1 VSTVT
6 AEAQAGPVPP
16 TAISSSPG
24 IGALLYSKV
33 SLSSRNPYT
42 NYQAAPGLAASV
54 HLHFT
59 FNKDLLAGETVSIEL
74 VGFRTEVPENTLLPT
89 GNAQF
94 KAARWVGA
102 SEQIVLTADYIV
114 LGSMRVELTLDE
126 DMFGLRMPQGGVIK
140 DSPIFRLS
148 TDAREGPIHR
158 SALKHDLSL
167 GSFLYSSLEFSLPMA
182 GHVSDIIVRFTAT
195 APLLPGDQV
204 EISLP
209 GFSSLEGYPGG
220 DLPLY
225 CTVPDACILCKSIC
239 DRQNRAAG
247 IDFLIIPNEQLGGR
261 WAGPKQP
268 FQAAWSQT
276 YPDQRLVLAVTCG
289 MHIDALEPVHV
300 IVPSTVGITLPRTA
314 IVQND
319 PSFVILSTA
328 RSGAV
333 PAMNFQSV
341 PPMGAL
347 LDNAIPPT
355 SVVLKYYDV
364 DGNPKVT
371 PGQVVELEIT
381 FPIGMNVMQ
390 GEIFDVELPGFA
402 GADTETCSERRSLV
416 VSLWFERASW
426 NTSSSSL
433 ALTASTDISKG
444 TLVFVN
450 VPASFALTIPLNG
463 LEENH
468 PALRLGGQ
476 FKTGPVMPTAISKSP
491 AVSVLTDRSLI
502 VSPPLVGTDT
512 LLVIS
517 FRHTAHLRPLRVG
530 EIVTFFIP
538 GMLSSKAQDELVQ
551 MNGNNNP
558 FESARWNKAHGKLHL
573 RVGRTVNGTAVHVSI
588 PASQGLRLPNSG
600 MQADGAF
607 LLLDEDVGSVLPT
620 ALRALPVGFLGYDAR
635 ISFTG
640 AQTIST
646 ILYAGGSIAALI
658 RFTPSVQIRARERI
672 QVSMAGFTAPGGLV
686 PSMEVSGSEAF
697 EISWTAGLTLEVRPG
712 IIVPA
717 WKTVSVQISL
727 GAGIRLPV
735 KGLRLNDESLT
746 ISTDAQLGPVIPTH
760 LPCSQSVGS
769 FFDTPSL
776 SYPAEATPGK
786 ASRFTIAFQAQM
798 QLVPGDSIKVKLRS
812 HVGAPRSSVPI
823 LGPFADSFEASY
835 SDETLT
841 LKVEKEIPANTAI
854 EITVSHI
861 AGIAPPLLGLRRTDS
876 IEISALAI
884 AGSVEPTPF
893 SSVHEVGYFFSFEVK
908 LSHLTPG
915 YSSLVTLSSQYALQ
929 YFQGDEIFIKLTNF
943 TEDSPGSAQ
952 AATGL
957 ETGFLAHWHAF
968 DNLVI
973 ATCTLPTCFS
983 AVNIDIVGLKLPK
996 NGLLSNDIRLTIHAA
1011 DVTGHVI
1018 VAPTSPSYSPAAGLD
1033 HSSLTFLTGVAGA
1046 LANVKLNFRVTFDVQ
1061 QGSTLTVTLPGFDFT
1076 QQIQLTGESAS
1087 LFSSDMGWSDSTLN
1101 LRLVETVSKFV
1112 DIELEVAAI
1121 LPKEG
1126 IAASTD
1132 FFEISIQIGSG
1143 KFVQSIRSVQAV
1155 PGFQEAELSFD
1166 SGFPDLLLI
1175 FTHTTEIQSGTK
1187 IELYLPGLSSGTT
1200 FDPVGD
1206 LLIASDMLYAQA
1218 SWHAAGVQK
1227 LFITISKNVKG
1238 MAKVRARISKLSIDD
1253 VSLFTTS
1260 NQTIQVV
1267 GSAGSP
1273 RALKKSGLSFNRL
1286 RHLLSPEWE
1295 HQLSRQKKSRDRF
1308 GASSE
1313 TKLEKE
1319 SLDSALH
1326 VDNEQSE
1333 RTPSNM
1339 REDDLHEHFLSSATT
1354 GAAIGRSSLSH
1365 SSAMI
1370 RAHYNEL
1377 ELQAHED
1384 HWLLIRQQIGESE
1397 CKVMT
1402 NSSIRYAPSDV
1413 SQPVEVTISF
1423 KFSKPQFQSMSYLRI
1438 RLPQLTRPSSSVGCQ
1453 RENSID
1459 CRDTLLLSETGYWSV
1474 GRWDQASKILEA
1486 FTIANTPF
1494 DGQSIVIPSK
1504 SGFQIV
1510 KEGVLSGRKDM
1521 AFLFSLNVRD
1531 PDCEQPIH
1539 DSPAVGSLLETA
1551 VEFVPGLPGETNNML
1566 LRWTTSMQ
1574 VLHPGESIILFVPPQ
1589 MSLRDQ
1595 SDSSIPNIEML
1606 EPLEFACYPWNPMA
1620 MAVNT
1625 SRTEVTASDV
1635 KVSWQDESKQL
1646 TLTFSKIIFAKSACR
1661 FLFGAAAGKPGV
1673 QLFVP
1678 VAGFQSGV
1686 VSGFLI
1692 ASNAHEGPVG
1702 KTAFAGL
1709 VGIGAIY
1716 ATFLTY
1722 SSSEGAETN
1731 AQVGFTTTMSLMSG
1745 DIVTL
1750 HLPKF
1755 GGKSSQCVHI
1765 LPGKSIPRSSVV
1777 NVGWSPEYEELTLT
1791 IARFL
1796 PKHTAIKV
1804 NVPRAAGL
1812 MLPGTGLALNQQD
1825 LTIRVDA
1832 ASATA
1837 SAIPITLSD
1846 PIGSFLKSPKL
1857 IYDPPEAG
1865 RLSSLTISFTPQ
1877 MNLLEGEIVSVL
1889 LPEFTSLERRMR
1901 AQSNPFGLI
1910 RFAEWDFQSSKI
1922 TMSMAGNLYKGQQLT
1937 ITLPGDVILL
1947 PSKGLQ
1953 ANQLALKLMTDA
1965 VAGPNPGVSI
1975 QTSMPVG
1982 SFYSDEALPNL
1993 SFEYANLAG
2002 PAKISLSFSTT
2013 MPLSTGEQLNISLPK
2028 FSALSRSDIENVK
2041 LDAQSASRLSA
2052 KWVNAHQYFQIT
2064 WKVAVAKN
2072 FRYDLTIL
2080 ADNGIRLPEHGVRLN
2095 DPDLGLSCNARAGPI
2110 TLIPI
2115 RYTQAVGVFMIQNVS
2130 FSPAL
2135 AGMPADVVVT
2145 FQLNREIEEGEEMA
2159 LVFTSRLGD
2168 ACTPFQFPGP
2178 AYNTTSAYFP
2188 TVQFLDFG
2196 KLPPWSKSLP
2206 PGTVAQESLYMLLK
2220 ARQHN
2225 AANKITTITI
2235 RSRSDNGREGIRL
2248 PSCGLSNTAQIMS
2261 ISTNAAAG
2269 PSQGSTF
2276 VVASIGSFRDTSI
2289 VYKTPRAGSESEFT
2303 IHFRMTMQ
2311 LAARSVVAITM
2322 PGFRRALGSGV
2333 FNVLS
2338 TSKCCST
2345 GSCIVSGEWLD
2356 TDTGSLKLLVQ
2367 NSVGYDQG
2375 VHCDVD
2381 VIVPYSAGIALP
2393 ALGIAENSAEI
2404 KISTDSTNGIV
2415 SPISVALSTGVYLK
2429 GNILHSRVQFLSS
2442 DGNDPG
2448 AGEKTAIRVCVEANM
2463 VFIPGDEIEIRLP
2476 GFGGPGTITGANR
2489 ECGTQSAVKCY
2500 ISGASWRSSTLAL
2513 VMTVGMRVPARTRI
2527 FFHTEQSD
2535 FLVSSDGVQTDD
2547 VQVVISSN
2555 AAAGPVNATVV
2566 QITQGIGS
2574 FGNTT
2579 ALHVSPAQ
2587 AAPVP
2592 WHTSSQCCST
2602 KQSEPACCIDRQ
2614 LGQEL
2619 WRGSNITM
2627 SFVPSMPLRT
2637 GDIVMFRLCGFR
2649 QVQEQ
2654 SGPLRV
2660 PLLPGSRFNGSWDQ
2674 GKQQLDIR
2682 ATVDIEQGTFVML
2695 TILAG
2700 SGLLP
2705 PPAGIWEKNG
2715 SLNENRECLQVGSN
2729 AVRGPVPFRRVHTLL
2744 QPFGA
2749 FWNTSLEFG
2758 NPVPGMTSS
2767 VMLRMTVMMPLSPG
2781 DELFVH
2787 MPGFSGATIS
2797 CEATMAT
2804 PDDDAFSNAR
2814 WSGTKNRISIIIL
2827 KEMPVGTRASVFIPS
2842 TSSITLPPAGID
2854 SQTPVYISADS
2865 ASGPV
2870 QLTKIVTMP
2879 GIGYSGFCLT
2889 SELSYGFDPRVKIDV
2904 PIRFKFSYNASLYSG
2919 DTIQLHLPDFEA
2931 ASASFFVS
2939 SSIIQLDIYCQTDL
2953 FSRGDCEL
2961 KEYFYPVISE
2971 ASWNVS
2977 TSLLILSVRSD
2988 IRYGTIVLVEV
2999 GKSQGFKVPQTGSA
3013 PNSKILRV
3021 KVDASAGSQA
3031 WIPIMMSAGVGAF
3044 ADVELSF
3051 HPPKADTITDIV
3063 LHVTNM
3069 MQMLPNAGN
3078 VALPADTITLSLPE
3092 FQGMSTCISSNPT
3105 RDFPFEKVCWSFE
3118 DKTFVMHV
3126 GRMIPRMSFLE
3137 IRLSTDFGVRLPR
3150 EGLLKNEMALM
3161 ISARAWFGNVADTSI
3176 RNSPAIG
3183 FVTDSR
3189 LTFDPLF
3196 AGMETFL
3203 GVRFTLGMDVD
3214 EGETF
3219 TLHLPG
3225 FFSSSTTRLKTSLT
3239 VYSRVDQ
3246 ATWYPESETLV
3257 MSPFLSLSKGDEV
3270 YEIFR
3275 TPINLPHDGIRWYST
3290 ELKLSSSAQ
3299 AGLIPPTTIPT
3310 FPPVGSIRYAELRV
3324 MPPHL
3329 GENVAITL
3337 IFQPRQ
3343 IIEKGTTVEITLG
3356 GFSGPSWAGP
3366 EYGGNGTFLR
3376 PFAGSHPAFTKVSW
3390 VEKINING
3398 VDEYQHLLTLFVNTT
3413 VNENEIVTVSLG
3425 EDANI
3430 KLPEQGILPNSD
3442 LLTIASAQQ
3451 YGTVSATRLWRSPG
3465 IQHAGTITHS
3475 ILTYQGDG
3483 GPHANADIDLEL
3495 RFKATVTIFP
3505 GDLIFIAL
3513 PKFTCSRTSATA
3525 QLSHPEP
3532 RSEGLAPTISKTQAT
3547 WDPEDEVLVV
3557 AVNFELPGSLEATVF
3572 IPRSEGIRLP
3582 LDGVN
3587 QDQADLKMLVHADA
3601 GNVQPVSIVS
3611 SPAIGS
3617 VSTSSSLSFYPA
3629 QAGKPTN
3636 MTLAF
3641 ATHMRLQRFE
3651 KVHLTLPFF
3660 TREKPGEI
3668 EFEVGDD
3675 TRSFLTATWDPL
3687 TSSVVLQCNKTLEE
3701 NVPITILLS
3710 GFTVPVVGVRRNQ
3723 PDITVSVDAI
3733 DGAMLPTTLIRTQG
3747 IGSMAASTALAFDP
3761 RVSNS
3766 DLDITFLFVPEMD
3779 LTPGDIIVLSLPE
3792 FYRSSILNRG
3802 LVYECSNFTTDMHGV
3817 AHCSGA
3823 YACISDLCEEPLQY
3837 TSSPT
3842 EALHAVR
3849 WREQLSVVR
3858 AVEVAFND
3866 TVNDNVTDHRAGATY
3881 LTRYGKNGTRY
3892 ELRNI
3897 SFLDPLHELEILV
3910 VQPVPRGIS
3919 TQISVLRESHL
3930 RAPTQ
3935 GLKFNDPNVTV
3946 RAICREGDMPATN
3959 VVTTGE
3965 IGSFQVA
3972 ALVFSFPQALRVTG
3986 IAFSFSTTIV
3996 MEINDT
4002 LALKLPRFTQD
4013 MSGPASFDVSVRVQL
4028 SEETEPIENADLL
4041 STGRWIAEEETLK
4054 ITIGGS
4060 ISRETLCQFVI
4071 TPAVELR
4078 LPNGVQK
4085 NSKDLKIMLDSV
4097 NGQILLTPIYSSSAV
4112 GAFQYSRLSFHPEA
4126 HAGEQSEVSIE
4137 FILFMQVEAG
4147 DFIHVHMPGFVVSNL
4162 TSPVFEIQVALSGM
4176 YTLPWTA
4183 RWFQNNHTITCAVRV
4198 PVARNERIQIKV
4210 LQSVGFIIPA
4220 QGVPD
4225 KTQIPL
4231 HDPEGTFSAKAD
4243 AKAGDILLYTPFQYI
4258 DPVGSFFPVNGGF
4271 FSLAPSNSLS
4281 GPSMSFSPPKAPTS
4295 RAPFPSQ
4302 IDIAFYLQMPL
4313 RANEMVELTCLNF
4326 QGASKPEI
4334 MLLGNSN
4341 SFRSGSWQ
4349 YLGYGQVVDEY
4360 LLMGHSAAD
4369 RILLG
4374 TSTVGVLR
4382 LKASAYVPAGVH
4394 VAVTV
4399 PSSAG
4404 IMLPNAGIRRNRI
4417 WIQTRALAG
4426 PVSATPVMYVPVGS
4440 FMTTPRLDYLNKRAG
4455 EMTDI
4460 VFRFTASMII
4470 LKDEYIV
4477 ITLPFWTAPGRDFE
4491 ISSTPPSFFENH
4503 ASWTSETYQLEFT
4516 ASNTIPANLAVQLTV
4531 PQIESQLM
4539 LPLEGTKEND
4549 VAYTVSC
4556 SATEGI
4562 VANTPIWGSPAVGSF
4577 YGLTKLDLFPLR
4589 AGAIAALT
4597 FSFATKMTILPNEI
4611 LKLRLPDFT
4620 MPNIPLINFLSSAPQ
4635 YAISNASWD
4644 QQAEMLM
4651 FTTADQLA
4659 ADVQVTIFL
4668 QSESGLRISSTGVRS
4683 NEHSRVLL
4691 GENFDVMSRCPD
4703 FSTFPYCRSCDR
4715 KDLSS
4720 LQLPEV
4726 SINSRWGPVL
4736 PTRVYRTPAIGA
4748 FVKDRIHLFPAKAGF
4763 AVTLEFSFIPTMT
4776 LSRNSTVILHLPKF
4790 RGAATQGTVNA
4801 SIFDSFSWDQ
4811 TTELLIFTV
4820 GSSCVQRGETAKAI
4834 LPASI
4839 GIRIGVGGINEPPTF
4854 YANNQDG
4861 PIPLTI
4867 FSEFQKIGS
4876 FSHGNV
4882 RYEPPKVNS
4891 IVAIVAQFIP
4901 TMDLWLGDQISLTLT
4916 SVELADGQ
4924 SCGIPVHVQG
4934 LGKSSSISFDSWS
4947 ADWTGPFGSDCASRK
4962 RNSSTDLPKTL
4973 IVTINSTNISAGT
4986 HIEMT
4991 VSNSSLLQIR
5001 ASGTTENDPGVSLS
5015 TKVPQ
5020 GMVISEYPY
5029 IIPISEQIRQDANT
5043 RASSIAFGNP
5053 RWNSSSSV
5061 ILSFRFDVV
5070 TSIGDRIFVYLPKFN
5085 GGPVPYQIQP
5095 NNSLSTCFLP
5105 DCSGMGCSLSGQAVA
5120 KGGSTNLSNISA
5132 SALRDPCGCYCV
5144 ADRDIL
5150 LSNAISHSF
5159 EIAREGQNLW
5169 EISNLSTSFIDT
5181 FSVEWRH
5188 DGGLLMLTSKVYLP
5202 TNYTTVVNIPESF
5215 NFILPVEGV
5224 TAKSMIKIEAQLVAG
5239 LLDLRQLQTF
5249 QPVGRLS
5256 KTRLHFDNAA
5266 APNSISFLPCKI
5278 VVSFELGFTM
5288 LPGDLLMINLPG
5300 FNGPSGSM
5308 DITSSPMGAYEL
5320 GSWEVKQLSCLCW
5333 SRRDTV
5339 DGI

>member
-1 VSTVT
+1 
-6 AEAQAGPVPP
+6 
-16 TAISSSPG
+16 
-24 IGALLYSKV
+24 
-33 SLSSRNPYT
+33 
-42 NYQAAPGLAASV
+42 
-54 HLHFT
+54 
-59 FNKDLLAGETVSIEL
+59 
-74 VGFRTEVPENTLLPT
+74 
-89 GNAQF
+89 
-94 KAARWVGA
+94 
-102 SEQIVLTADYIV
+102 
-114 LGSMRVELTLDE
+114 M
-126 DMFGLRMPQGGVIK
+126 
-140 DSPIFRLS
+140 
-148 TDAREGPIHR
+148 
-158 SALKHDLSL
+158 
-167 GSFLYSSLEFSLPMA
+167 
-182 GHVSDIIVRFTAT
+182 
-195 APLLPGDQV
+195 
-204 EISLP
+204 
-209 GFSSLEGYPGG
+209 
-220 DLPLY
+220 
-225 CTVPDACILCKSIC
+225 
-239 DRQNRAAG
+239 
-247 IDFLIIPNEQLGGR
+247 
-261 WAGPKQP
+261 
-268 FQAAWSQT
+268 
-276 YPDQRLVLAVTCG
+276 
-289 MHIDALEPVHV
+289 
-300 IVPSTVGITLPRTA
+300 
-314 IVQND
+314 
-319 PSFVILSTA
+319 
-328 RSGAV
+328 
-333 PAMNFQSV
+333 
-341 PPMGAL
+341 
-347 LDNAIPPT
+347 
-355 SVVLKYYDV
+355 
-364 DGNPKVT
+364 
-371 PGQVVELEIT
+371 
-381 FPIGMNVMQ
+381 
-390 GEIFDVELPGFA
+390 
-402 GADTETCSERRSLV
+402 
-416 VSLWFERASW
+416 
-426 NTSSSSL
+426 
-433 ALTASTDISKG
+433 
-444 TLVFVN
+444 
-450 VPASFALTIPLNG
+450 
-463 LEENH
+463 
-468 PALRLGGQ
+468 
-476 FKTGPVMPTAISKSP
+476 GPVMPTAISKSP

-502 VSPPLVGTDT
+502 VSPPQVGTDT

-530 EIVTFFIP
+530 ETVTFFIP
-538 GMLSSKAQDELVQ
+538 GMFSSKEHDELVL

-588 PASQGLRLPNSG
+588 PASQGFRLPNSG

-620 ALRALPVGFLGYDAR
+620 TLSALPVGFLGNDAK

-658 RFTPSVQIRARERI
+658 EFTPSVQIRAGERI
-672 QVSMAGFTAPGGLV
+672 QVSMPGFTAPVGLV
-686 PSMEVSGSEAF
+686 SSMEVSGSEEF
-697 EISWTAGLTLEVRPG
+697 EISWAAGLTLEVRPG

-717 WKTVSVQISL
+717 EKTVSVQISL
-727 GAGIRLPV
+727 GAGIHLPV
-735 KGLRLNDESLT
+735 KGIRLNDESLT
-746 ISTDAQLGPVIPTH
+746 ISTDAHLGPVIPTH

-769 FFDTPSL
+769 FSDTPSL
-776 SYPAEATPGK
+776 RYPAEATPGK
-786 ASRFTIAFQAQM
+786 ASSFTITFEAQM

-812 HVGAPRSSVPI
+812 HLGAPRSSVPI
-823 LGPFADSFEASY
+823 LGPSADSFEASY
-835 SDETLT
+835 SDETLS
-841 LKVEKEIPANTAI
+841 LNVEKEIPASTAI
-854 EITVSHI
+854 EITVSHT

-876 IEISALAI
+876 IEISASAT

-893 SSVHEVGYFFSFEVK
+893 SSVHELGKFLSFEVK

-929 YFQGDEIFIKLTNF
+929 YFQGDEIFINLANF
-943 TEDSPGSAQ
+943 TEDFPGSAQ

-983 AVNIDIVGLKLPK
+983 AVNIEIVGLKLPK
-996 NGLLSNDIRLTIHAA
+996 NGLLSNDIRLTIHAT

-1018 VAPTSPSYSPAAGLD
+1018 AAPTSPSYSQAAGLD
-1033 HSSLTFLTGVAGA
+1033 HSSLTFLPGVAGA
-1046 LANVKLNFRVTFDVQ
+1046 LANVKLNFRLTFDVQ

-1076 QQIQLTGESAS
+1076 QQIQFIGESAP
-1087 LFSSDMGWSDSTLN
+1087 LFSSDIGWSDSTLH
-1101 LRLVETVSKFV
+1101 LTLAETVLKFV
-1112 DIELEVAAI
+1112 DIELQVFAI

-1126 IAASTD
+1126 IAASTEL
-1132 FFEISIQIGSG
+1132 FEISIPIGSG

-1166 SGFPDLLLI
+1166 PGIPDLFLI
-1175 FTHTTEIQSGTK
+1175 FTHTTELQSGTK

-1206 LLIASDMLYAQA
+1206 LLIASDVLYAQA
-1218 SWHAAGVQK
+1218 SWHAAGVHK
-1227 LFITISKNVKG
+1227 LFITLSKNVKG

-1253 VSLFTTS
+1253 ASLFTTS
-1260 NQTIQVV
+1260 KQTIQVV
-1267 GSAGSP
+1267 GSSGSP
-1273 RALKKSGLSFNRL
+1273 RALKKSGLSLSRL

-1295 HQLSRQKKSRDRF
+1295 HQLSRQKISRDRF
-1308 GASSE
+1308 SASSE
-1313 TKLEKE
+1313 TQLEKE
-1319 SLDSALH
+1319 NLDSASPP

-1339 REDDLHEHFLSSATT
+1339 RGDDLHEYFLSSAKT

-1365 SSAMI
+1365 SSAKI
-1370 RAHYNEL
+1370 RAHSNEL

-1384 HWLLIRQQIGESE
+1384 HGLLIRQQIGESE

-1413 SQPVEVTISF
+1413 SQPVEVTITF
-1423 KFSKPQFQSMSYLRI
+1423 KFSKPQFQSMSYLKI
-1438 RLPQLTRPSSSVGCQ
+1438 RLPQLTRPSSLGCQ
-1453 RENSID
+1453 SENSVD

-1486 FTIANTPF
+1486 FTLADTPF
-1494 DGQSIVIPSK
+1494 DGQSIVIPIK

-1531 PDCEQPIH
+1531 PDCEQPVY

-1551 VEFVPGLPGETNNML
+1551 VEFVPGFPGKTSNML

-1574 VLHPGESIILFVPPQ
+1574 VLHPGESISLFVPPE
-1589 MSLRDQ
+1589 MSLRDE
-1595 SDSSIPNIEML
+1595 SDSSIPQIEML
-1606 EPLEFACYPWNPMA
+1606 EPLEFACYPWDSMA

-1625 SRTEVTASDV
+1625 SRTEVSASDV

-1646 TLTFSKIIFAKSACR
+1646 MLTFSKRIFAKSACR
-1661 FLFGAAAGKPGV
+1661 VLFGAAAGKPGV

-1678 VAGFQSGV
+1678 DAGFQSGLA
-1686 VSGFLI
+1686 SGFFI
-1692 ASNAHEGPVG
+1692 ASSAHEGPVG

-1716 ATFLTY
+1716 ATSLTY

-1731 AQVGFTTTMSLMSG
+1731 AQVGFTTTMSLMPG

-1750 HLPKF
+1750 HLPNF
-1755 GGKSSQCVHI
+1755 EGKSSQCVHI

-1777 NVGWSPEYEELTLT
+1777 NMGWSPEHEQLTLT
-1791 IARFL
+1791 ISRFL
-1796 PKHTAIKV
+1796 PKHTTIKV

-1812 MLPGTGLALNQQD
+1812 ILPGTGLALNQQD

-1837 SAIPITLSD
+1837 SAIPIALSD

-1857 IYDPPEAG
+1857 TYDPPEAG
-1865 RLSSLTISFTPQ
+1865 RLSSLSISFTPQ

-1937 ITLPGDVILL
+1937 ITLPRDVILL
-1947 PSKGLQ
+1947 PAKGLQ
-1953 ANQLALKLMTDA
+1953 ANQLALKLMTNA

-1975 QTSMPVG
+1975 HTSMPVG

-1993 SFEYANLAG
+1993 SFEYASLTG

-2013 MPLSTGEQLNISLPK
+2013 MPVSTGEQLNISLPK

-2064 WKVAVAKN
+2064 WKIAVAKN

-2080 ADNGIRLPEHGVRLN
+2080 ADNGIRLPEHGVRSN
-2095 DPDLGLSCNARAGPI
+2095 DPDLGLSCNAQAGPI

-2115 RYTQAVGVFMIQNVS
+2115 RYTQAIGVFMIQNVS
-2130 FSPAL
+2130 FFPAV
-2135 AGMPADVVVT
+2135 AGVPADVVVT
-2145 FQLNREIEEGEEMA
+2145 FQLNREIKEGEDIA
-2159 LVFTSRLGD
+2159 LVFTSRMGD
-2168 ACTPFQFPGP
+2168 ACTPFQFPAP

-2188 TVQFLDFG
+2188 TVQFLDFA

-2206 PGTVAQESLYMLLK
+2206 SGTVAQESLYMLLK
-2220 ARQHN
+2220 ARQRS

-2235 RSRSDNGREGIRL
+2235 RSRSDNGRDGIRL
-2248 PSCGLSNTAQIMS
+2248 PSCGLSNVAQIVS

-2269 PSQGSTF
+2269 PSQGSTI

-2303 IHFRMTMQ
+2303 IHFRMTME
-2311 LAARSVVAITM
+2311 LVAKSVVAITM

-2356 TDTGSLKLLVQ
+2356 TGTGSLKLLVQ

-2381 VIVPYSAGIALP
+2381 VIVPSSAGIALP
-2393 ALGIAENSAEI
+2393 ALGIAENSAEL

-2415 SPISVALSTGVYLK
+2415 SPISVSLSTGVYLK
-2429 GNILHSRVQFLSS
+2429 GHILHSRVQFLTS

-2448 AGEKTAIRVCVEANM
+2448 AGEKTAIRVSVEANM

-2489 ECGTQSAVKCY
+2489 ECGTQSAVNCY
-2500 ISGASWRSSTLAL
+2500 ISGASWNNSTLAL
-2513 VMTVGMRVPARTRI
+2513 IMTVGVRVPPRTRI
-2527 FFHTEQSD
+2527 VFHTEQSD
-2535 FLVSSDGVQTDD
+2535 FVVSSDGVQTDD
-2547 VQVVISSN
+2547 VKVVISSN

-2566 QITQGIGS
+2566 QTTQGIGS

-2587 AAPVP
+2587 AAPVSCY
-2592 WHTSSQCCST
+2592 TSSRCCST
-2602 KQSEPACCIDRQ
+2602 EQSEPACCIDRK

-2619 WRGSNITM
+2619 LRGSNITI

-2649 QVQEQ
+2649 QMQEQ

-2660 PLLPGSRFNGSWDQ
+2660 PLLPGSKFDGSWDQ
-2674 GKQQLDIR
+2674 DKQQLDIR
-2682 ATVDIEQGTFVML
+2682 ATVDIEPGTFVML
-2695 TILAG
+2695 TIPAG

-2715 SLNENRECLQVGSN
+2715 TSNENRECLQVGSN
-2729 AVRGPVPFRRVHTLL
+2729 ALRGPVPFRRVHTLL

-2797 CEATMAT
+2797 CEVTIAT

-2814 WSGTKNRISIIIL
+2814 WSGTENLVSIIVV

-2854 SQTPVYISADS
+2854 SETSVYISADS

-2870 QLTKIVTMP
+2870 KLTKIVTMP
-2879 GIGYSGFCLT
+2879 GIGYSGYCLT
-2889 SELSYGFDPRVKIDV
+2889 SELSYGFDPKVKIDV

-2931 ASASFFVS
+2931 ASASFSVS
-2939 SSIIQLDIYCQTDL
+2939 SSIMQWDINCQTD
-2953 FSRGDCEL
+2953 FFGRGDCEL
-2961 KEYFYPVISE
+2961 KEYFYPVIRE

-2977 TSLLILSVRSD
+2977 TSLLVLSVRSD
-2988 IRYGTIVLVEV
+2988 IRYGTTVLVEV
-2999 GKSQGFKVPQTGSA
+2999 GKSQGFKVPRTGLA
-3013 PNSKILRV
+3013 PNSNILRV
-3021 KVDASAGSQA
+3021 KVNASAGSQA
-3031 WIPIMMSAGVGAF
+3031 WMPIMMSAGVGAF
-3044 ADVELSF
+3044 ADVQLSF
-3051 HPPKADTITDIV
+3051 YPPKADTTTDIV
-3063 LHVTNM
+3063 LHLTNM

-3078 VALPADTITLSLPE
+3078 LALPADTITLSLPE

-3105 RDFPFEKVCWSFE
+3105 QDFPFEKVCWSFE

-3150 EGLLKNEMALM
+3150 GGLLKNEKALM
-3161 ISARAWFGNVADTSI
+3161 ISARARFGNVSDTSI

-3183 FVTDSR
+3183 FVTDSS

-3196 AGMETFL
+3196 AGKETFL

-3225 FFSSSTTRLKTSLT
+3225 FFTSSTTTLKTSLT

-3246 ATWYPESETLV
+3246 GTWYPESETLV
-3257 MSPFLSLSKGDEV
+3257 MSPFVSLSKGDEV

-3275 TPINLPHDGIRWYST
+3275 TPINLPHDGILWYSS

-3310 FPPVGSIRYAELRV
+3310 FPPVGSFRYAELRV

-3343 IIEKGTTVEITLG
+3343 IIEKGTTVEVTLG

-3366 EYGGNGTFLR
+3366 EYGGSGTFLR
-3376 PFAGSHPAFTKVSW
+3376 PLAGSHPAFTKVSW
-3390 VEKINING
+3390 VEKVTLNG
-3398 VDEYQHLLTLFVNTT
+3398 VEEYQHLLTLFVNTT

-3442 LLTIASAQQ
+3442 ALTIASAQQ
-3451 YGTVSATRLWRSPG
+3451 YGTVRATRLWRSPG
-3465 IQHAGTITHS
+3465 IQNKNAGKISHS

-3483 GPHANADIDLEL
+3483 GPRANVDIDLEL

-3505 GDLIFIAL
+3505 GDLIFIFL
-3513 PKFTCSRTSATA
+3513 PKFTCARTSATA

-3557 AVNFELPGSLEATVF
+3557 AVNFELPGSIEATVF
-3572 IPRSEGIRLP
+3572 IPRAEGLRLP

-3601 GNVQPVSIVS
+3601 GNVQTVSIVS

-3617 VSTSSSLSFYPA
+3617 VSSSSSLSFSPA

-3636 MTLAF
+3636 MTLNF

-3668 EFEVGDD
+3668 EFEVEDD
-3675 TRSFLTATWDPL
+3675 TSSFLIATWDPL
-3687 TSSVVLQCNKTLEE
+3687 TTSVVLQCNKTLEE
-3701 NVPITILLS
+3701 NVPISISLS
-3710 GFTVPVVGVRRNQ
+3710 GFTVPFVGVRRNQ
-3723 PDITVSVDAI
+3723 PDITLSVDAS
-3733 DGAMLPTTLIRTQG
+3733 DGVMLPTTLIKTQG
-3747 IGSMAASTALAFDP
+3747 IGSMAASTTLEFVPAL
-3761 RVSNS
+3761 SNI
-3766 DLDITFLFVPEMD
+3766 DLDITFFFVPEMD
-3779 LTPGDIIVLSLPE
+3779 LTPGDIIVLYLPE

-3817 AHCSGA
+3817 AHCSGE

-3842 EALHAVR
+3842 EALHAMR
-3849 WREQLSVVR
+3849 WREQSSVVR
-3858 AVEVAFND
+3858 AVEVEFNHTIND
-3866 TVNDNVTDHRAGATY
+3866 TVTDHRAGATY
-3881 LTRYGKNGTRY
+3881 VTRYGKNGTRY

-3897 SFLDPLHELEILV
+3897 SFLDPFHELEILV
-3910 VQPVPRGIS
+3910 VQPVLRGNS
-3919 TQISVLRESHL
+3919 TRISVLKESHL

-3935 GLKFNDPNVTV
+3935 GLSMNNPNVTV
-3946 RAICREGDMPATN
+3946 RAICREGDMPASS
-3959 VVTTGE
+3959 VVRTGE

-3986 IAFSFSTTIV
+3986 INFSFSTTIV

-4013 MSGPASFDVSVRVQL
+4013 MSGPASFDVSVHVQL
-4028 SEETEPIENADLL
+4028 PEETEPIENADLL
-4041 STGRWIAEEETLK
+4041 STGRWIADQETLK
-4054 ITIGGS
+4054 ITIGGQ
-4060 ISRETLCQFVI
+4060 IPRKTLCQFVI
-4071 TPAVELR
+4071 TPSVQLR

-4085 NSKDLKIMLDSV
+4085 NSKDLHIMLDSV
-4097 NGQILLTPIYSSSAV
+4097 NGQILPTSIYSSSAV
-4112 GAFQYSRLSFHPEA
+4112 GAFQHSRLSFHPEA
-4126 HAGEQSEVSIE
+4126 HAGEESEVSIE

-4147 DFIHVHMPGFVVSNL
+4147 DLIHVHMPGFVVSNL
-4162 TSPVFEIQVALSGM
+4162 TSPVFEIQVALSGN

-4183 RWFQNNHTITCAVRV
+4183 RWFQNNHTITCDVRV
-4198 PVARNERIQIKV
+4198 TVARNQRIQMKV

-4220 QGVPD
+4220 QGIPH
-4225 KTQIPL
+4225 KSQIPL
-4231 HDPEGTFSAKAD
+4231 HDPESTFSAKAD

-4271 FSLAPSNSLS
+4271 FSFAPSNSPS
-4281 GPSMSFSPPKAPTS
+4281 GPSISFSPPKAPTS

-4302 IDIAFYLQMPL
+4302 IDITFYLQMPL
-4313 RANEMVELTCLNF
+4313 RPNEMIELTCLNF

-4334 MLLGNSN
+4334 TLLGNSN
-4341 SFRSGSWQ
+4341 SFFSGSWQ

-4369 RILLG
+4369 RIRLG
-4374 TSTVGVLR
+4374 TSTVGILR
-4382 LKASAYVPAGVH
+4382 LKASAYVPADVH
-4394 VAVTV
+4394 IAVTV

-4404 IMLPNAGIRRNRI
+4404 IMLPNAGIPRNRI

-4426 PVSATPVMYVPVGS
+4426 PVSATPVLYVPVGS
-4440 FMTTPRLDYLNKRAG
+4440 FMTTSRLEYLNKRAG
-4455 EMTDI
+4455 EITDI

-4491 ISSTPPSFFENH
+4491 ISSTPPSFFENQ

-4516 ASNTIPANLAVQLTV
+4516 ASNTIPANLVVQLTV
-4531 PQIESQLM
+4531 PKIKSQLM

-4549 VAYTVSC
+4549 VSYTVSC

-4562 VANTPIWGSPAVGSF
+4562 VANTPIWSSPAVGSF
-4577 YGLTKLDLFPLR
+4577 YGLTKLDLYPLR

-4620 MPNIPLINFLSSAPQ
+4620 MPNIPLVDFLSSAPQ
-4635 YAISNASWD
+4635 YAISNAFWD
-4644 QQAEMLM
+4644 RQAEMLM
-4651 FTTADQLA
+4651 FTIADQLA

-4668 QSESGLRISSTGVRS
+4668 QSESGLRIPSKGVRS
-4683 NEHSRVLL
+4683 NEHSRVQL
-4691 GENFDVMSRCPD
+4691 GENFDAMSLCPD

-4715 KDLSS
+4715 NDLSS

-4736 PTRVYRTPAIGA
+4736 PTRVHRTPAIGA
-4748 FVKDRIHLFPAKAGF
+4748 FVKDRIYLFPAKAGL
-4763 AVTLEFSFIPTMT
+4763 AVTLEISFIPSMT
-4776 LSRNSTVILHLPKF
+4776 LSRNSTVILSLPKF
-4790 RGAATQGTVNA
+4790 RGAATQGMVNA
-4801 SIFDSFSWDQ
+4801 SIFDRFSWDP
-4811 TTELLIFTV
+4811 TTELLVLTV
-4820 GSSCVQRGETAKAI
+4820 GSSCVQRGESVKAI

-4839 GIRIGVGGINEPPTF
+4839 GIRIGIGGIKEPPTF
-4854 YANNQDG
+4854 YTNNQDG
-4861 PIPLTI
+4861 PIPQTI
-4867 FSEFQKIGS
+4867 FTEYQKIGS

-4901 TMDLWLGDQISLTLT
+4901 TMDLWLGDEISLTLT
-4916 SVELADGQ
+4916 SVEFEGGQ

-4934 LGKSSSISFDSWS
+4934 FGKSSSISFDSWS

-4962 RNSSTDLPKTL
+4962 RNSSTELPKTL
-4973 IVTINSTNISAGT
+4973 IVTINSKNISAGT
-4986 HIEMT
+4986 PVEIT
-4991 VSNSSLLQIR
+4991 ISNSSLLKIM
-5001 ASGTTENDPGVSLS
+5001 ASGTTENDPGVFLS

-5020 GMVISEYPY
+5020 GSVISEYPY
-5029 IIPISEQIRQDANT
+5029 IIPISEQIRQYANM

-5061 ILSFRFDVV
+5061 IFSFRFDVV

-5085 GGPVPYQIQP
+5085 GGPVRYQIQP
-5095 NNSLSTCFLP
+5095 NNYLSTCFLP
-5105 DCSGMGCSLSGQAVA
+5105 DCSGMECSLSGQAVA

-5150 LSNAISHSF
+5150 LSDVTSHSF
-5159 EIAREGQNLW
+5159 EIAREGTNLW
-5169 EISNLSTSFIDT
+5169 EITNLSASLIDT
-5181 FSVEWRH
+5181 FSVEWRN
-5188 DGGLLMLTSKVYLP
+5188 DEGLLMLTSKVYLP
-5202 TNYTTVVNIPESF
+5202 TNYTTVVNIPESY

-5224 TAKSMIKIEAQLVAG
+5224 TSNSLIKIEAQLVAG
-5239 LLDLRQLQTF
+5239 LLDPKQLQAF
-5249 QPVGRLS
+5249 QPVGRLRN
-5256 KTRLHFDNAA
+5256 TRLSFDNAA
-5266 APNSISFLPCKI
+5266 APNSISSLPCKI
-5278 VVSFELGFTM
+5278 VVSFELGFKM

-5300 FNGPSGSM
+5300 FKGSSGSL
-5308 DITSSPMGAYEL
+5308 DIKSSPMGAYKL
-5320 GSWEVKQLSCLCW
+5320 GSWEVNQLSCLCW